1 MQNNALTGERL
12 FTSRDLTRL
21 IIPLIIEQF
30 LAVTVGMA
38 DTFMIASVGEAAVSG
53 VSLVDVINN
62 LIIQILAAL
71 STGGAVIVSQFLG
84 RRESRNACM
93 AAKQLLYSTTVLAL
107 LLAVAALAARRPI
120 LRLLFG
126 EIDADVMEN
135 AVTYLTFTAI
145 SFPFLAIYNSCAAL
159 FRSMGNSKVSML
171 SSLLMNVVNIGGN
184 ALFIYG
190 FRWGVAGAGAATLA
204 SRALAAIIILRL
216 VGDHR
221 NAVFVEHLQRIRFEW
236 PMIKNILRVGI
247 PNGIENGLFNIG
259 KLIVQGFITGLGT
272 AAIAAN
278 AIAGSI
284 SGVLL
289 VPGNAVALALITVV
303 GQCVGAGAY
312 DQARFYIKRLMLL
325 VYVCVAFMSAAL
337 MLLLEPLT
345 GLFPLSDA
353 ARGLVL
359 ELLPTFALVMA
370 AIWPM
375 AFPFPNVLRAAGDV
389 RYTMVVSMISMWSLR
404 VGMCYVFVDLMHLGV
419 SGVWYAMYCDW
430 LGRSACFFLRYL
442 SGKWKNKRVIA

>member
-145 SFPFLAIYNSCAAL
+145 SFPFWPSTIPVPRCS
-159 FRSMGNSKVSML
+159 VP
-171 SSLLMNVVNIGGN
+171 
-184 ALFIYG
+184 
-190 FRWGVAGAGAATLA
+190 WAT
-204 SRALAAIIILRL
+204 
-216 VGDHR
+216 
-221 NAVFVEHLQRIRFEW
+221 
-236 PMIKNILRVGI
+236 
-247 PNGIENGLFNIG
+247 
-259 KLIVQGFITGLGT
+259 
-272 AAIAAN
+272 
-278 AIAGSI
+278 
-284 SGVLL
+284 
-289 VPGNAVALALITVV
+289 
-303 GQCVGAGAY
+303 
-312 DQARFYIKRLMLL
+312 ARFP
-325 VYVCVAFMSAAL
+325 CS
-337 MLLLEPLT
+337 P
-345 GLFPLSDA
+345 P
-353 ARGLVL
+353 
-359 ELLPTFALVMA
+359 
-370 AIWPM
+370 
-375 AFPFPNVLRAAGDV
+375 
-389 RYTMVVSMISMWSLR
+389 
-404 VGMCYVFVDLMHLGV
+404 C
-419 SGVWYAMYCDW
+419 
-430 LGRSACFFLRYL
+430 
-442 SGKWKNKRVIA
+442 